1 MSVSYILTPVTPQ
14 LLEWGR
20 ECGVP
25 ISLETPDGRTVSRA
39 DLEEVLQSLDGFTGD
54 VRGTAEDFTASIAS
68 EKMVN
73 WEYKSDDPLL
83 NQAFGGPHTSPKES
97 ADIYRLHPPDQSPS
111 LSFQGHITL
120 IVRIASKLAKPC
132 GPQAAFATSDGIP
145 AFFLPHQQTPVW
157 KEPWIDET

>member
-25 ISLETPDGRTVSRA
+25 ISRETPAGHTVSRT
-39 DLEEVLQSLDGFTGD
+39 DLEKVLQSLDGFTGV
-54 VRGTAEDFTASIAS
+54 VRGSEEDFTATVAS
-68 EKMVN
+68 EEMVN
-73 WEYKSDDPLL
+73 WEYESDDPLL

-111 LSFQGHITL
+111 LSFQGHVTL
-120 IVRIASKLAKPC
+120 IVWLASKLASTC
-132 GPQAAFATSDGIP
+132 GPQAAF
-145 AFFLPHQQTPVW
+145 FLPDQETPVW
-157 KEPWIDET
+157 KEPWVELRE